1 MADMPST
8 EARKV
13 GWMRN
18 ARALVAQGAERLPA
32 LAEASAPWLAASRRG
47 WMARSFLALV
57 LAPTLIFFLYVAL
70 WQSNVYVAETR
81 LTVRGAQEQRAIA
94 PDPAGVIA
102 RMSASGPKSTIQ
114 DSYIVLNYIRSSA
127 ILLDL
132 GGRNYLQERF
142 GAGHIDYFSRL
153 KSDPKLE
160 DMLKY
165 WLRRVSASVDVI
177 SGILTVKV
185 EAFARSQAT
194 QIAQDIVRLGE
205 ALVNDITLRN
215 RRDAVERNEREV
227 SLAAGKLAAARDKVT
242 AFREQNTL
250 IDPGARA
257 QSIAELIGR
266 LTLDKIGIENSLSTL
281 KGVVD
286 EDSPTQRVQRSK
298 LAAIDKQISDL
309 RKSLTDPNDQTA
321 VSAQIGSY
329 ERLKLEEQFAQ
340 TMYTI
345 AQNSYQRARQELE
358 KQQIYL
364 VVVVPPTLPEQ
375 ATYPRV
381 LASTLLAFASLFV
394 LWSIGTLVVTS
405 VNDHML

>member
-8 EARKV
+8 NVQKV
-13 GWMRN
+13 GWVQN
-18 ARALVAQGAERLPA
+18 ARAFVAQRVERLPV
-32 LAEASAPWLAASRRG
+32 LADASAPWLAAGGGG
-47 WMARSFLALV
+47 WVARSFLAFV
-57 LAPTLIFFLYVAL
+57 LAPTLILFLYVAL

-81 LTVRGAQEQRAIA
+81 LTVRGAQEQRTFAS
-94 PDPAGVIA
+94 DSTSA
-102 RMSASGPKSTIQ
+102 RMSASAPKPTIQ

-127 ILLDL
+127 ILQDL
-132 GGRNYLQERF
+132 GGRSYLQARY
-142 GAGHIDYFSRL
+142 GGGDIDYFSRL
-153 KSDPKLE
+153 KSDPQLE

-165 WLRRVSASVDVI
+165 WLRRVSASVDI
-177 SGILTVKV
+177 LSGVLTVKV
-185 EAFARSQAT
+185 EAFERKDAT
-194 QIAQDIVRLGE
+194 QIAQDIIRLGE
-205 ALVNDITLRN
+205 ALVNDITLRT
-215 RRDAVERNEREV
+215 RKDAVERNEREV
-227 SLAAGKLAAARDKVT
+227 SLAADKLAGARDKVT
-242 AFREQNTL
+242 TFREQNTL

-257 QSIAELIGR
+257 QSLAELIGK

-286 EDSPTQRVQRSK
+286 DDSPTQRVQRSK

-358 KQQIYL
+358 KQQVYL
-364 VVVVPPTLPEQ
+364 VVVVPPALPEQ
-375 ATYPRV
+375 ATYPK
-381 LASTLLAFASLFV
+381 LMASTLLTFASLFV

-405 VNDHML
+405 INDHML